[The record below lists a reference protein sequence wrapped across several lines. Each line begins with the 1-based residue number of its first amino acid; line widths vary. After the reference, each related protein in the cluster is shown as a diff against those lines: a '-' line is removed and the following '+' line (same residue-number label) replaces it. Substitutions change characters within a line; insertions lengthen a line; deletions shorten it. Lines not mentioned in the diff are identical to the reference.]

1 MARTDDKTAF
11 ASNWRTVLAFDAGLG
26 VLVVLAGVATVFA
39 VNVPF
44 GMVMI
49 VVGTVYVAFV
59 GSRARRWLRLRR
71 EANL

>member
-1 MARTDDKTAF
+1 MARIDDKAAF

-26 VLVVLAGVATVFA
+26 LLVVLAGVATSFA
-39 VNVPF
+39 VNAAF
-44 GMVMI
+44 GMIMI
-49 VVGTVYVAFV
+49 VIGTAYVGFV